1 MSLAGLNTINLS
13 TLNVWQQIILFFL
26 LMMGSAIFVSIA
38 VVHVRVKAF
47 ERRFAGI
54 VKEQKERSRSHGISR
69 PRRLSFGR
77 SSNRSGLP
85 VDGVVVRG
93 RPIAAEKQS
102 IDEPRQQTAQDLD
115 AGPAVN
121 NSELLKPEDATTP
134 RTIPNSEQGND
145 PISPTLD
152 AQSAAPSAGLQ
163 RHITF
168 ASLSS
173 PTRLREHHRLFDM
186 QGIGARPRL
195 MNHPRMA
202 ERPVYTE
209 DLPKIDEG
217 SYKDNPLSL
226 GFLHNGFIARNSQF
240 SNLSSAERQRL
251 GGVEYRA
258 ITMLSV
264 IVPLYFV
271 LWQLLAS
278 LGMGAYIANYKKAT
292 TLENGLNPWYALCW
306 NPLNLLTAGGGWV
319 LMCPQVG
326 WCFSER
332 VCVQ

>member
-54 VKEQKERSRSHGISR
+54 VKEQKERSRSHGAGR

-77 SSNRSGLP
+77 SSNRNGHP

-93 RPIAAEKQS
+93 RPITAEKQS
-102 IDEPRQQTAQDLD
+102 IDEPRQQTLHDLD
-115 AGPAVN
+115 AGPATDD
-121 NSELLKPEDATTP
+121 SEIPKSEDATTP
-134 RTIPNSEQGND
+134 RTLPNSGQGND
-145 PISPTLD
+145 TISPKTD
-152 AQSAAPSAGLQ
+152 AQSLAPSGGLQ

-168 ASLSS
+168 ASMSS

-217 SYKDNPLSL
+217 VYKDNPLSL

-271 LWQLLAS
+271 LWQLLAC
-278 LGMGAYIANYKKAT
+278 LGMGAYLANYKKDT
-292 TLENGLNPWYALCW
+292 TVANGLNPWYALCW
-306 NPLNLLTAGGGWV
+306 KPLIPMTEGGEWV
-319 LMCPQVG
+319 LMRP
-326 WCFSER
+326 
-332 VCVQ
+332 

>member
-54 VKEQKERSRSHGISR
+54 VREQKERSRSRGPSR
-69 PRRLSFGR
+69 SRRLSFGKL
-77 SSNRSGLP
+77 SNRDGHT

-93 RPIAAEKQS
+93 RPITAEKRS
-102 IDEPRQQTAQDLD
+102 IDEPRQQTMHHLD
-115 AGPAVN
+115 PGSAVDETGP
-121 NSELLKPEDATTP
+121 LRPDDATTP
-134 RTIPNSEQGND
+134 RPLPNSEQRNE
-145 PISPTLD
+145 PISPVQD
-152 AQSAAPSAGLQ
+152 AQSPPPSAGLQ

-168 ASLSS
+168 ASPSS
-173 PTRLREHHRLFDM
+173 PTRLREHHRLFNM
-186 QGIGARPRL
+186 QGIGARPSL
-195 MNHPRMA
+195 MNHPRLA

-217 SYKDNPLSL
+217 VYKDNPLSL
-226 GFLHNGFIARNSQF
+226 GFLHNSFIARNSQF

-271 LWQLLAS
+271 LWQLLAC
-278 LGMGAYIANYKKAT
+278 LGMGAYLAMHREDT
-292 TLENGLNPWYALCW
+292 TLANGLNPWYAL
-306 NPLNLLTAGGGWV
+306 
-319 LMCPQVG
+319 
-326 WCFSER
+326 F
-332 VCVQ
+332 